1 MNIYSIQE
9 DIDEL
14 EEEVDFDNNN
24 FFENDKIFNISHELM
39 LKKQRN
45 RELYLS
51 KKKLMESVKK
61 LSKDEIIEIF
71 KIFLDNNIPY
81 SENNNGIFINLNNV
95 KEKTLNEIN
104 KYIDYLEIKKND
116 LIDSEIKVI
125 EHKELLGTSNK
136 IVVDNFEV
144 NKTIYKEYEFQENH
158 EEILNNKINDCLKN
172 ISSNDDDTSKLSL
185 KRKKNKY
192 HGNMAKLINS
202 FKEPKEKNPNKQNK
216 HKSYSE
222 EK

>member
-1 MNIYSIQE
+1 MNIFSIQE

-71 KIFLDNNIPY
+71 KIFLDNNVPY

-104 KYIDYLEIKKND
+104 KYIDYIEVKKND
-116 LIDSEIKVI
+116 LINSEIKVI
-125 EHKELLGTSNK
+125 EQKELLGTSNK

-144 NKTIYKEYEFQENH
+144 NKKIYKEYEFQENH

-172 ISSNDDDTSKLSL
+172 ISSNDVDQTKISL

-202 FKEPKEKNPNKQNK
+202 FKEPKEKNTNKQNK
-216 HKSYSE
+216 HKNYSE